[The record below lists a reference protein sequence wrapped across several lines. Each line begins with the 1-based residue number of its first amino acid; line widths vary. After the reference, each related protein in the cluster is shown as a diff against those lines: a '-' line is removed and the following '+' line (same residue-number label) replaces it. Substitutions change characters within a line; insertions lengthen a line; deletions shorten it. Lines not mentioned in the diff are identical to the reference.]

1 MSISNLITYNL
12 NSKNRSSGT
21 NDNFTINIDLPSDIA
36 RFINKVS
43 VTQVCVP
50 KSWYFLQTGSN
61 NLHLY
66 EEVIGS
72 GNKQLINI
80 IIPEGNY
87 SKLQLYNKLGSLMT
101 LNSLNGVTYTFTDE
115 HNDYDTGKLKIN
127 ATNNNIKTYLY
138 FFDNDIYECMG
149 FNKNVEYEFI
159 SSIVSVNIIN
169 LNRENNIYLKSN
181 IVNNRNND
189 MITGS
194 NVLCCVYSAANK
206 DFSYIIQQYN
216 MIDNMKDFV
225 NNSSM
230 NFYLTNEDNKSILLN
245 GVDMSLQI
253 NFFSYTSYKPF
264 FDKINN
270 YLNFSLISKN

>member
-12 NSKNRSSGT
+12 NSKNRTSGT
-21 NDNFTINIDLPSDIA
+21 NDNFSINIDLPADLS
-36 RFINKVS
+36 RYINKVS
-43 VTQVCVP
+43 VSQICIP
-50 KSWYFLQTGSN
+50 KSWYFLQTGNN

-80 IIPEGNY
+80 TIPEGNY

-127 ATNNNIKTYLY
+127 ATNNAIKTYLY
-138 FFDNDIYECMG
+138 FFDNDVYECMG

-194 NVLCCVYSAANK
+194 SVLCCVYSAGNK

-216 MIDNMKDFV
+216 IIDNMKDFI
-225 NNSSM
+225 NNTSM
-230 NFYLTNEDNKSILLN
+230 NFYLTNEDNKAIFLN
-245 GVDMSLQI
+245 GVDMSIQI
-253 NFFSYTSYKPF
+253 NFFTYTPNKTF

-270 YLNFSLISKN
+270 YINYSLIKN

>member
-12 NSKNRSSGT
+12 NSKNRTSGT
-21 NDNFTINIDLPSDIA
+21 NDNFSINIDLPADIS
-36 RFINKVS
+36 RYINKVS
-43 VTQVCVP
+43 VTQICIP
-50 KSWYFLQTGSN
+50 KSWYFIQTGSN

-80 IIPEGNY
+80 TIPEGNY

-115 HNDYDTGKLKIN
+115 HNDFDTGKLKIN
-127 ATNNNIKTYLY
+127 ATNNLIKTYLY

-159 SSIVSVNIIN
+159 TSIVSVNIIN

-189 MITGS
+189 MVTGS
-194 NVLCCVYSAANK
+194 NVLCCVYSAGNK

-216 MIDNMKDFV
+216 IIDNMKDFI
-225 NNSSM
+225 NNISM
-230 NFYLTNEDNKSILLN
+230 NFYLTNEDNKAILLN
-245 GVDMSLQI
+245 GVDMSIQI
-253 NFFSYTSYKPF
+253 NFFTYTPNKTF

-270 YLNFSLISKN
+270 YINYSLIKN

>member
-21 NDNFTINIDLPSDIA
+21 NDNFSINIDLPADIA

-43 VTQVCVP
+43 VSQICIP
-50 KSWYFLQTGSN
+50 KSWYFIQSGSN
-61 NLHLY
+61 NLHLF

-80 IIPEGNY
+80 TIPEGNY
-87 SKLQLYNKLGSLMT
+87 STLQLYNKLGSLMT
-101 LNSLNGVTYTFTDE
+101 LNSLNNVIYTFSDE
-115 HNDYDTGKLKIN
+115 HNDFDTGKLKIN
-127 ATNNNIKTYLY
+127 ATNNAIKTYLY

-159 SSIVSVNIIN
+159 NNIVSVNIIN

-189 MITGS
+189 MNTGS
-194 NVLCCVYSAANK
+194 GVLCCVYSAANK

-225 NNSSM
+225 NNTSM

-245 GVDMSLQI
+245 GVDMSIQI
-253 NFFSYTSYKPF
+253 NFFTYTPNKSF

-270 YLNFSLISKN
+270 YINYSLIKN

>member
-21 NDNFTINIDLPSDIA
+21 NDNFSINIDLPADIA

-43 VTQVCVP
+43 VTQICIP
-50 KSWYFLQTGSN
+50 KSWYFIQSGSN

-80 IIPEGNY
+80 TIPEGNY

-101 LNSLNGVTYTFTDE
+101 LNSLNNVIYTFSDE
-115 HNDYDTGKLKIN
+115 HNDFDTGKLKIN
-127 ATNNNIKTYLY
+127 ATNNAIKTYLY

-159 SSIVSVNIIN
+159 NNIVSVNIIN

-189 MITGS
+189 MNTGS
-194 NVLCCVYSAANK
+194 GVLCCVYSAANK

-245 GVDMSLQI
+245 GVDMSIQI
-253 NFFSYTSYKPF
+253 NFFTYTPNKSF

-270 YLNFSLISKN
+270 YINYSLIKN

>member
-21 NDNFTINIDLPSDIA
+21 NDNFSINIDLPADIA

-43 VTQVCVP
+43 VSQICIP
-50 KSWYFLQTGSN
+50 KSWYFIQSGSN
-61 NLHLY
+61 NLHLF

-80 IIPEGNY
+80 TIPEGNY

-101 LNSLNGVTYTFTDE
+101 LNSLNNVIYTFSDE
-115 HNDYDTGKLKIN
+115 HNDFDTGKLKIN
-127 ATNNNIKTYLY
+127 ATNNAIKTYLY

-159 SSIVSVNIIN
+159 NNIVSVNIIN

-189 MITGS
+189 MNTGS
-194 NVLCCVYSAANK
+194 GVLCCVYSAANK

-225 NNSSM
+225 NNTSM

-245 GVDMSLQI
+245 GVDMSIQI
-253 NFFSYTSYKPF
+253 NFFTYTPNKSF

-270 YLNFSLISKN
+270 YINYSLIKN

>member
-21 NDNFTINIDLPSDIA
+21 NDNFSINIDLPADIA

-43 VTQVCVP
+43 VTQICIP
-50 KSWYFLQTGSN
+50 KSWYFIQSGSN

-80 IIPEGNY
+80 TIPEGNY

-101 LNSLNGVTYTFTDE
+101 LNSLNNVIYTFSDE
-115 HNDYDTGKLKIN
+115 HNDFDTGKLKIN
-127 ATNNNIKTYLY
+127 ATNNAIKTYLY

-159 SSIVSVNIIN
+159 NNIVSVNIIN

-189 MITGS
+189 MNTGS
-194 NVLCCVYSAANK
+194 GVLCCVYSAANK

-245 GVDMSLQI
+245 GVDMSIQI
-253 NFFSYTSYKPF
+253 NFFTYTPNKLF

-270 YLNFSLISKN
+270 YINYSLIKN

>member
-36 RFINKVS
+36 RSINKVS

-270 YLNFSLISKN
+270 YLNFSLIKN